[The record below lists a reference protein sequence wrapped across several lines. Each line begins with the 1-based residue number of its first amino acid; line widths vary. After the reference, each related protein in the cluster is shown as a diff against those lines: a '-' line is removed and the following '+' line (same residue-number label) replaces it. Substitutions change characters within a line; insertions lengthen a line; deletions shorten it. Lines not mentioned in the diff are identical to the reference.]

1 MSAPRTDVASSI
13 KVGDLFTFEPLSF
26 DAIAANDYM
35 DKCTT
40 CIESEELCDVLE
52 EILVTLDDPDMPNT
66 PERLRLV
73 NSVQWTALKCSRKSI
88 RLQNKEFKDYIRDIE
103 RLNRQADAVE
113 ETGEIGRKLP
123 STSTSPRHIEG
134 AESSMEEG
142 ETSAEESSDEVS
154 SKPVKPVIAPRS
166 PAAKAAGSASAP
178 GISEKDDGFTFVG
191 RNGRRIAP
199 IVIDSQSNATEL
211 LDQLGK
217 FCDTPL
223 EGRFENGKL
232 RVFPASAEE
241 HRLIQKYISDKKL
254 RSHTFEMAHNKQ
266 LKVVLRG
273 LPTDFN
279 QEELMTELHTFGF
292 QPNHISLLRN
302 RKTNTNM
309 PLFLVTLPKSPES
322 RGIFNIK
329 TIGFFRVAVEPLNK
343 STMPPQC
350 YRCQEF
356 FHHSRFCARA
366 PKCLKCSGGHLTSD
380 CTKSAKAPAKCA
392 NCSGPH
398 PANFSG
404 CPRNPINTKTNKS
417 KSTKNVWQERA
428 AARKE
433 NKKQPTTP
441 SFAEVVKKGTNNSLD
456 AKEVM
461 NQMAQMMSKPPH
473 GSINTTELDA
483 ILIHSNKAF
492 LFGDFNARHPSWN
505 PGRAN
510 SNGNILCNWAVG
522 SALDILAPDT
532 PTHFNSRHSNAILD
546 IGFAVNLSHTEVFT
560 INTLSS
566 DHNPVIFD
574 FVTNNALPPIL
585 RTLKTT
591 NWIKF
596 QEIIS
601 HTIPGNPRI
610 DDLDLAVQN
619 FTSNISNAISASTS
633 TRLITTPHLRLP
645 ENIRELIRAKNRFR
659 KLWNETRYPPYKRE
673 VNALI
678 RQIRKEIQEH
688 KNRTWKDFLLTLNPE
703 DNSLYN
709 LHRKFSKRHIPL
721 PPLHG
726 PGGMAYSDFEK
737 AEVFKDTLEV
747 TFQEN
752 EEPYCDDKIEEV
764 ESLVDD
770 FFDNFTTCTPPLTSP
785 SEVRGII
792 KKLQNRKA
800 AGPDQI
806 PNIAFKYF
814 TQNVLTHLTKLYNQC
829 LIKNHF
835 PTLWKQANVIMLAK
849 PNQDRTYPQGYRPIS
864 LINATAKIFERIIL
878 TRIKSHCK
886 AIDCIPPEQCG
897 FREGHSTLHQL
908 IRVTNFINE
917 GFAHKL
923 YTVGVFLDVKRAFD
937 KLWHDGLTYKL
948 IKLQFPDYLIKII
961 HNFLHNRTF
970 RVRVNNS
977 YSNTG
982 SCLSGVPQGSVLSPY
997 LYNIY
1002 THDFPQHSTVSTC
1015 LFADDSA
1022 VLSQGVQLKYTIKN
1036 IQHFLDKL
1044 ETWLT
1049 HWRIAINVDKTQ
1061 AIVFRKWG
1069 VIDPPFQLTL
1079 FDDYIQWV
1087 PVVKYLGLHIDS
1099 RLTFKKHIDYLS
1111 EKFWGRISLAISL
1124 VGRRSPLSLENKV
1137 ILYKQILRPVITYG
1151 SPVWGAAAA
1160 THMKKYK

>member
-13 KVGDLFTFEPLSF
+13 KVGDFFTLEPMSF
-26 DAIAANDYM
+26 DAIAANDYLE
-35 DKCTT
+35 KCTT
-40 CIESEELCDVLE
+40 CIESEDLCDVLE
-52 EILVTLDDPDMPNT
+52 EILVTLDDPDLPNT

-73 NSVQWTALKCSRKSI
+73 NSIQWTALKCSRKSI

-113 ETGEIGRKLP
+113 EAGEIGAKAP
-123 STSTSPRHIEG
+123 PTSTSPRHIEG

-154 SKPVKPVIAPRS
+154 KKPVKPVIAPS
-166 PAAKAAGSASAP
+166 SQAAKAVESTSAP
-178 GISEKDDGFTFVG
+178 GTSEKDDGFTFVG

-199 IVIDSQSNATEL
+199 IVIDAQSNATEL

-241 HRLIQKYISDKKL
+241 HRLIQKFISDKKL

-279 QEELMTELHTFGF
+279 QEELMSELHSFSF

-329 TIGFFRVAVEPLNK
+329 TIGFFRVAIEPLNK

-417 KSTKNVWQERA
+417 KSTKNVRQERA
-428 AARKE
+428 AARKD

-441 SFAEVVKKGTNNSLD
+441 SFAEVVKRGTNNNSLD

-461 NQMAQMMSKPPH
+461 TQMAQMMSQPPH

-522 SALDILAPDT
+522 SALDILAPYT

-546 IGFAVNLSHTEVFT
+546 IGFAVNLSHTEIFT

-574 FVTNNALPPIL
+574 FVTNNVLPPIL

-596 QEIIS
+596 QEIIY

-633 TRLITTPHLRLP
+633 TRLITTHTS
-645 ENIRELIRAKNRFR
+645 A
-659 KLWNETRYPPYKRE
+659 
-673 VNALI
+673 
-678 RQIRKEIQEH
+678 
-688 KNRTWKDFLLTLNPE
+688 
-703 DNSLYN
+703 SL
-709 LHRKFSKRHIPL
+709 KTS
-721 PPLHG
+721 
-726 PGGMAYSDFEK
+726 
-737 AEVFKDTLEV
+737 
-747 TFQEN
+747 
-752 EEPYCDDKIEEV
+752 
-764 ESLVDD
+764 ESL
-770 FFDNFTTCTPPLTSP
+770 
-785 SEVRGII
+785 SE
-792 KKLQNRKA
+792 L
-800 AGPDQI
+800 
-806 PNIAFKYF
+806 
-814 TQNVLTHLTKLYNQC
+814 
-829 LIKNHF
+829 
-835 PTLWKQANVIMLAK
+835 
-849 PNQDRTYPQGYRPIS
+849 
-864 LINATAKIFERIIL
+864 
-878 TRIKSHCK
+878 
-886 AIDCIPPEQCG
+886 
-897 FREGHSTLHQL
+897 
-908 IRVTNFINE
+908 
-917 GFAHKL
+917 
-923 YTVGVFLDVKRAFD
+923 
-937 KLWHDGLTYKL
+937 
-948 IKLQFPDYLIKII
+948 
-961 HNFLHNRTF
+961 
-970 RVRVNNS
+970 
-977 YSNTG
+977 
-982 SCLSGVPQGSVLSPY
+982 
-997 LYNIY
+997 
-1002 THDFPQHSTVSTC
+1002 
-1015 LFADDSA
+1015 
-1022 VLSQGVQLKYTIKN
+1022 
-1036 IQHFLDKL
+1036 
-1044 ETWLT
+1044 
-1049 HWRIAINVDKTQ
+1049 
-1061 AIVFRKWG
+1061 
-1069 VIDPPFQLTL
+1069 
-1079 FDDYIQWV
+1079 
-1087 PVVKYLGLHIDS
+1087 
-1099 RLTFKKHIDYLS
+1099 
-1111 EKFWGRISLAISL
+1111 
-1124 VGRRSPLSLENKV
+1124 
-1137 ILYKQILRPVITYG
+1137 
-1151 SPVWGAAAA
+1151 
-1160 THMKKYK
+1160 

>member
-113 ETGEIGRKLP
+113 ETGEIGAKKLP

-154 SKPVKPVIAPRS
+154 TKPVKPVIAPRS

-279 QEELMTELHTFGF
+279 QEELMSELHSFGF

-398 PANFSG
+398 PANYSG

-433 NKKQPTTP
+433 IKKQPTTP

-461 NQMAQMMSKPPH
+461 NQMAQMMSKSDRTTHRGGGTALFVKNSIRHHAILNVSNTFENSSVILQLGNNSKITVACIYRPPH
-473 GSINTTELDA
+473 GSINSTELDA

-770 FFDNFTTCTPPLTSP
+770 YFDNFATCTPPLTSP
-785 SEVRGII
+785 PRSEALLKNCRIE
-792 KKLQNRKA
+792 KLQA
-800 AGPDQI
+800 P
-806 PNIAFKYF
+806 
-814 TQNVLTHLTKLYNQC
+814 
-829 LIKNHF
+829 
-835 PTLWKQANVIMLAK
+835 
-849 PNQDRTYPQGYRPIS
+849 
-864 LINATAKIFERIIL
+864 
-878 TRIKSHCK
+878 IKS
-886 AIDCIPPEQCG
+886 Q
-897 FREGHSTLHQL
+897 T
-908 IRVTNFINE
+908 
-917 GFAHKL
+917 
-923 YTVGVFLDVKRAFD
+923 
-937 KLWHDGLTYKL
+937 
-948 IKLQFPDYLIKII
+948 
-961 HNFLHNRTF
+961 
-970 RVRVNNS
+970 
-977 YSNTG
+977 
-982 SCLSGVPQGSVLSPY
+982 
-997 LYNIY
+997 
-1002 THDFPQHSTVSTC
+1002 
-1015 LFADDSA
+1015 
-1022 VLSQGVQLKYTIKN
+1022 
-1036 IQHFLDKL
+1036 
-1044 ETWLT
+1044 
-1049 HWRIAINVDKTQ
+1049 
-1061 AIVFRKWG
+1061 
-1069 VIDPPFQLTL
+1069 
-1079 FDDYIQWV
+1079 
-1087 PVVKYLGLHIDS
+1087 
-1099 RLTFKKHIDYLS
+1099 
-1111 EKFWGRISLAISL
+1111 
-1124 VGRRSPLSLENKV
+1124 
-1137 ILYKQILRPVITYG
+1137 
-1151 SPVWGAAAA
+1151 
-1160 THMKKYK
+1160 

>member
-1 MSAPRTDVASSI
+1 MKNIHVRVNFGAHSPVGLKSPPPGI
-13 KVGDLFTFEPLSF
+13 KMTVKIYHCPF
-26 DAIAANDYM
+26 
-35 DKCTT
+35 
-40 CIESEELCDVLE
+40 
-52 EILVTLDDPDMPNT
+52 
-66 PERLRLV
+66 
-73 NSVQWTALKCSRKSI
+73 RK
-88 RLQNKEFKDYIRDIE
+88 FKDYIRDIE
-103 RLNRQADAVE
+103 RLNRVPTAVSPTSQPKRKTAKRQPASPSKQTPLKKQAKSE
-113 ETGEIGRKLP
+113 RKLP
-123 STSTSPRHIEG
+123 PTSTSPRHIEG

-154 SKPVKPVIAPRS
+154 TKPVKPVIAPRS
-166 PAAKAAGSASAP
+166 PAAKAVGSASAP
-178 GISEKDDGFTFVG
+178 GTSEKDDGFTFVG

-279 QEELMTELHTFGF
+279 QEELMSELHSFGF

-428 AARKE
+428 AARKD

-441 SFAEVVKKGTNNSLD
+441 SFAEVVKKGTNSNSLD

-461 NQMAQMMSKPPH
+461 NQMAQMMSNWNANGLKNNLEEIKDCIIDYNPDVIGIQETHLRPADRVSIPNYTCHRSDRTTHRGGGTALFVKNSIRHHAILNASNTFENSSIILQLGNNSKITVACIYRPPH

-678 RQIRKEIQEH
+678 RQIRSEIQEH

-770 FFDNFTTCTPPLTSP
+770 YFDNFATCTPPLTSP
-785 SEVRGII
+785 SE
-792 KKLQNRKA
+792 
-800 AGPDQI
+800 
-806 PNIAFKYF
+806 
-814 TQNVLTHLTKLYNQC
+814 
-829 LIKNHF
+829 
-835 PTLWKQANVIMLAK
+835 
-849 PNQDRTYPQGYRPIS
+849 
-864 LINATAKIFERIIL
+864 
-878 TRIKSHCK
+878 
-886 AIDCIPPEQCG
+886 
-897 FREGHSTLHQL
+897 
-908 IRVTNFINE
+908 
-917 GFAHKL
+917 
-923 YTVGVFLDVKRAFD
+923 
-937 KLWHDGLTYKL
+937 
-948 IKLQFPDYLIKII
+948 FPDYLIKII
-961 HNFLHNRTF
+961 HNFLRNRTF

-1049 HWRIAINVDKTQ
+1049 HWRIAINVDKSQ

-1151 SPVWGAAAA
+1151 SPVWEPQPPP
-1160 THMKKYK
+1160 T

>member
-13 KVGDLFTFEPLSF
+13 KVGDLFTLEPLTF
-26 DAIAANDYM
+26 DAIAANAYL

-40 CIESEELCDVLE
+40 CIESEDLCDVLE

-103 RLNRQADAVE
+103 RLNRVPTAASPTSQPKRKTAKRQPASPSKQTPLKKQAKSE
-113 ETGEIGRKLP
+113 RKLP

-154 SKPVKPVIAPRS
+154 TKPVKPVIAPRS
-166 PAAKAAGSASAP
+166 PAAMEALARPAP
-178 GISEKDDGFTFVG
+178 
-191 RNGRRIAP
+191 
-199 IVIDSQSNATEL
+199 SNATEL

-279 QEELMTELHTFGF
+279 QEELMSELHSFGF

-433 NKKQPTTP
+433 IKKQPTTP

-473 GSINTTELDA
+473 GSINSTELDA

-585 RTLKTT
+585 RTLKTA

-596 QEIIS
+596 QGIIS

-770 FFDNFTTCTPPLTSP
+770 YFDNFATCTPPLTSP

-814 TQNVLTHLTKLYNQC
+814 TQNALTHLTKLYNQC

-849 PNQDRTYPQGYRPIS
+849 PNQDKTYPQGYRPIS

-886 AIDCIPPEQCG
+886 AIDCIPRSNAASGRAIQ
-897 FREGHSTLHQL
+897 RY
-908 IRVTNFINE
+908 TN
-917 GFAHKL
+917 
-923 YTVGVFLDVKRAFD
+923 
-937 KLWHDGLTYKL
+937 
-948 IKLQFPDYLIKII
+948 
-961 HNFLHNRTF
+961 
-970 RVRVNNS
+970 
-977 YSNTG
+977 
-982 SCLSGVPQGSVLSPY
+982 
-997 LYNIY
+997 
-1002 THDFPQHSTVSTC
+1002 
-1015 LFADDSA
+1015 
-1022 VLSQGVQLKYTIKN
+1022 
-1036 IQHFLDKL
+1036 
-1044 ETWLT
+1044 
-1049 HWRIAINVDKTQ
+1049 
-1061 AIVFRKWG
+1061 
-1069 VIDPPFQLTL
+1069 
-1079 FDDYIQWV
+1079 
-1087 PVVKYLGLHIDS
+1087 
-1099 RLTFKKHIDYLS
+1099 
-1111 EKFWGRISLAISL
+1111 
-1124 VGRRSPLSLENKV
+1124 
-1137 ILYKQILRPVITYG
+1137 
-1151 SPVWGAAAA
+1151 
-1160 THMKKYK
+1160 

>member
-1 MSAPRTDVASSI
+1 
-13 KVGDLFTFEPLSF
+13 
-26 DAIAANDYM
+26 M

-103 RLNRQADAVE
+103 RLNRVPTAASPTSQPKRKTAKRQPASPSKQTPLKKQAKSE
-113 ETGEIGRKLP
+113 RKLP

-279 QEELMTELHTFGF
+279 QEELMSELHTFGF

-433 NKKQPTTP
+433 NKKTANNTFLCGKELKDCIIDYNPDVIGIQETHLRPADRVSIPNYTCHRSDRTTHRGGGTAL
-441 SFAEVVKKGTNNSLD
+441 FVKNSIRHHAILNVSNTFENASIILQLGNNSKITV
-456 AKEVM
+456 ACIYR
-461 NQMAQMMSKPPH
+461 PPH

-633 TRLITTPHLRLP
+633 TRLITTPHTSASLKTSESLSELKIDSVNSGMKPDTRHTNAKLMLSLGRSGKKSK
-645 ENIRELIRAKNRFR
+645 NIK
-659 KLWNETRYPPYKRE
+659 T
-673 VNALI
+673 
-678 RQIRKEIQEH
+678 
-688 KNRTWKDFLLTLNPE
+688 
-703 DNSLYN
+703 
-709 LHRKFSKRHIPL
+709 
-721 PPLHG
+721 G
-726 PGGMAYSDFEK
+726 PG
-737 AEVFKDTLEV
+737 
-747 TFQEN
+747 
-752 EEPYCDDKIEEV
+752 
-764 ESLVDD
+764 
-770 FFDNFTTCTPPLTSP
+770 
-785 SEVRGII
+785 
-792 KKLQNRKA
+792 
-800 AGPDQI
+800 
-806 PNIAFKYF
+806 
-814 TQNVLTHLTKLYNQC
+814 
-829 LIKNHF
+829 
-835 PTLWKQANVIMLAK
+835 
-849 PNQDRTYPQGYRPIS
+849 
-864 LINATAKIFERIIL
+864 KIF
-878 TRIKSHCK
+878 
-886 AIDCIPPEQCG
+886 
-897 FREGHSTLHQL
+897 F
-908 IRVTNFINE
+908 
-917 GFAHKL
+917 
-923 YTVGVFLDVKRAFD
+923 
-937 KLWHDGLTYKL
+937 
-948 IKLQFPDYLIKII
+948 
-961 HNFLHNRTF
+961 
-970 RVRVNNS
+970 
-977 YSNTG
+977 
-982 SCLSGVPQGSVLSPY
+982 
-997 LYNIY
+997 
-1002 THDFPQHSTVSTC
+1002 
-1015 LFADDSA
+1015 
-1022 VLSQGVQLKYTIKN
+1022 
-1036 IQHFLDKL
+1036 
-1044 ETWLT
+1044 
-1049 HWRIAINVDKTQ
+1049 
-1061 AIVFRKWG
+1061 
-1069 VIDPPFQLTL
+1069 
-1079 FDDYIQWV
+1079 
-1087 PVVKYLGLHIDS
+1087 
-1099 RLTFKKHIDYLS
+1099 
-1111 EKFWGRISLAISL
+1111 
-1124 VGRRSPLSLENKV
+1124 
-1137 ILYKQILRPVITYG
+1137 
-1151 SPVWGAAAA
+1151 
-1160 THMKKYK
+1160 

>member
-88 RLQNKEFKDYIRDIE
+88 RLQNKKFKDYIRDIE
-103 RLNRQADAVE
+103 RLNRVPTAASPTSQPKRKTAKRQPASPSKQTPLKKQAKS
-113 ETGEIGRKLP
+113 G
-123 STSTSPRHIEG
+123 
-134 AESSMEEG
+134 ESSHPLPPPL
-142 ETSAEESSDEVS
+142 A
-154 SKPVKPVIAPRS
+154 IL
-166 PAAKAAGSASAP
+166 KALS
-178 GISEKDDGFTFVG
+178 
-191 RNGRRIAP
+191 
-199 IVIDSQSNATEL
+199 L
-211 LDQLGK
+211 LWRK
-217 FCDTPL
+217 
-223 EGRFENGKL
+223 GKL
-232 RVFPASAEE
+232 QPKRARMRFQQS
-241 HRLIQKYISDKKL
+241 
-254 RSHTFEMAHNKQ
+254 Q
-266 LKVVLRG
+266 L
-273 LPTDFN
+273 
-279 QEELMTELHTFGF
+279 
-292 QPNHISLLRN
+292 S
-302 RKTNTNM
+302 
-309 PLFLVTLPKSPES
+309 
-322 RGIFNIK
+322 
-329 TIGFFRVAVEPLNK
+329 
-343 STMPPQC
+343 
-350 YRCQEF
+350 
-356 FHHSRFCARA
+356 
-366 PKCLKCSGGHLTSD
+366 
-380 CTKSAKAPAKCA
+380 
-392 NCSGPH
+392 
-398 PANFSG
+398 
-404 CPRNPINTKTNKS
+404 
-417 KSTKNVWQERA
+417 
-428 AARKE
+428 
-433 NKKQPTTP
+433 
-441 SFAEVVKKGTNNSLD
+441 
-456 AKEVM
+456 
-461 NQMAQMMSKPPH
+461 
-473 GSINTTELDA
+473 
-483 ILIHSNKAF
+483 
-492 LFGDFNARHPSWN
+492 
-505 PGRAN
+505 
-510 SNGNILCNWAVG
+510 
-522 SALDILAPDT
+522 
-532 PTHFNSRHSNAILD
+532 
-546 IGFAVNLSHTEVFT
+546 
-560 INTLSS
+560 
-566 DHNPVIFD
+566 
-574 FVTNNALPPIL
+574 

-849 PNQDRTYPQGYRPIS
+849 PNQDRSYPQGYRPIS

-886 AIDCIPPEQCG
+886 AIDCIPRSNAASGRAIQ
-897 FREGHSTLHQL
+897 RY
-908 IRVTNFINE
+908 TN
-917 GFAHKL
+917 
-923 YTVGVFLDVKRAFD
+923 
-937 KLWHDGLTYKL
+937 
-948 IKLQFPDYLIKII
+948 
-961 HNFLHNRTF
+961 
-970 RVRVNNS
+970 
-977 YSNTG
+977 
-982 SCLSGVPQGSVLSPY
+982 
-997 LYNIY
+997 
-1002 THDFPQHSTVSTC
+1002 
-1015 LFADDSA
+1015 
-1022 VLSQGVQLKYTIKN
+1022 
-1036 IQHFLDKL
+1036 
-1044 ETWLT
+1044 
-1049 HWRIAINVDKTQ
+1049 
-1061 AIVFRKWG
+1061 
-1069 VIDPPFQLTL
+1069 
-1079 FDDYIQWV
+1079 
-1087 PVVKYLGLHIDS
+1087 
-1099 RLTFKKHIDYLS
+1099 
-1111 EKFWGRISLAISL
+1111 
-1124 VGRRSPLSLENKV
+1124 
-1137 ILYKQILRPVITYG
+1137 
-1151 SPVWGAAAA
+1151 
-1160 THMKKYK
+1160 